1 MLKNKK
7 PKNLTETVRADRT
20 FLPKFFPIVYPS
32 PLNFRWR
39 KQNSWFEENVIP
51 TLQDSIREIL
61 ANK

>member
-7 PKNLTETVRADRT
+7 PKNLTETVRAYRT
-20 FLPKFFPIVYPS
+20 FLPKFFPIVHPS

-51 TLQDSIREIL
+51 TLQDRIREIL